1 MNVTR
6 RCDYACRILRAAYL
20 NPDEYRS
27 VAQIAEEEDIPYSFA
42 RSIQHDL
49 VKGGLLKTVR
59 GSRGGLA
66 LNCDPHTVTVLDLFE
81 VLESPVNVAYC
92 GADPEACTKHGD
104 CSFHRVWQG
113 ADVLLASYF
122 GSITLAELLA
132 SPAPAD
138 AMPPA
143 VEAALSAN
151 VAAATNI
158 SFADHIDLRTIAESL
173 SALAPYGQQ
182 Q

>member
-6 RCDYACRILRAAYL
+6 RCDYACRILRAAYR

-27 VAQIAEEEDIPYSFA
+27 VAQIAEDEEIPYSFA

-59 GSRGGLA
+59 GSHGGLA
-66 LNCDPHTVTVLDLFE
+66 LNCDPNAVTVLDLFE

-92 GADPEACTKHGD
+92 GADPESCNKQGD

-122 GSITLAELLA
+122 GSITLAQLLD
-132 SPAPAD
+132 PAPAD

-158 SFADHIDLRTIAESL
+158 SFADHIDLRTIAETL
-173 SALAPYGQQ
+173 SCLTAEQ
-182 Q
+182 